1 MVHDRYRSRLA
12 GTSIRVASLASRH
25 GFGFSER
32 AVLFL
37 SWCAHDRMHCMKR
50 VLGCLALGVATL
62 AASAQWSNPTDD
74 VPAYSR
80 AALLKTAP
88 PLLAGD
94 QLTGPYFSHSYQTTA
109 YVMAGKIPGVL
120 NQQPCYCRCDR
131 ALGHKSLHSCFE
143 GTHGA
148 AGSTCMKEAV
158 FAYQQTKAGKTPA
171 QIRTAIEHGEWES
184 VDLLNASL

>member
-1 MVHDRYRSRLA
+1 
-12 GTSIRVASLASRH
+12 
-25 GFGFSER
+25 
-32 AVLFL
+32 
-37 SWCAHDRMHCMKR
+37 MKR
-50 VLGCLALGVATL
+50 VLGCLALGLATL
-62 AASAQWSNPTDD
+62 VASAQWSNPADD
-74 VPAYSR
+74 VPAYNR
-80 AALLKTAP
+80 GVVVKTAP

-148 AGSTCMKEAV
+148 ACSTCMKEAV